1 MQGDDDI
8 LVQAYAK
15 LLQAKVPGKVARSL
29 VVMWRRGYEDQLEIL
44 GNDRKILYIFIY
56 IYIYTQTCKLCM
68 NSFCPYADPAKGCRQ
83 GSGHPELF
91 GVPHV
96 QDRE

>member
-15 LLQAKVPGKVARSL
+15 LLQAKVPGKIARSL

-44 GNDRKILYIFIY
+44 GNDRKILYIYTY
-56 IYIYTQTCKLCM
+56 IYIHRPDKLCM
-68 NSFCPYADPAKGCRQ
+68 NSFFPYADPAKGCRQ

>member
-44 GNDRKILYIFIY
+44 GNDRRIL
-56 IYIYTQTCKLCM
+56 YIYTQTCKLCM
-68 NSFCPYADPAKGCRQ
+68 NSFFPYADPAKGCRQ
-83 GSGHPELF
+83 GSGDPELF